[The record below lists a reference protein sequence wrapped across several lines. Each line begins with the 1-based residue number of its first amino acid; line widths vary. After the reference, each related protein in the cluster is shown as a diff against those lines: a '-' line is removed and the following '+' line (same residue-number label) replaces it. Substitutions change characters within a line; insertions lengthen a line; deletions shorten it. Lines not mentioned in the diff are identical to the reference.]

1 MWNHTIWCQLQSF
14 GRWHTQIEKCSVFTS
29 LAWISCQ
36 VIALQA
42 FGLGVKGVAAATHSQ
57 TSAEMRTI
65 FPPWLD
71 RYNAATRQRKG
82 LSTSNDP
89 ADFDSN
95 IDKAR
100 HLHPLPCSF
109 SVWTWGMGMFLIFLH
124 SKNLKKNLIGLP
136 YFIINHYYCNQSL
149 SHHYLIINNYIPLSS
164 IVQGTFSSQ
173 TPSYGRMSMASFVI
187 RSTTKVAT
195 AFRRWEH

>member
-1 MWNHTIWCQLQSF
+1 M
-14 GRWHTQIEKCSVFTS
+14 GDGYVFEFF
-29 LAWISCQ
+29 
-36 VIALQA
+36 ALQE
-42 FGLGVKGVAAATHSQ
+42 S
-57 TSAEMRTI
+57 
-65 FPPWLD
+65 
-71 RYNAATRQRKG
+71 
-82 LSTSNDP
+82 
-89 ADFDSN
+89 
-95 IDKAR
+95 
-100 HLHPLPCSF
+100 
-109 SVWTWGMGMFLIFLH
+109 
-124 SKNLKKNLIGLP
+124 KKNLIGLP

>member
-1 MWNHTIWCQLQSF
+1 SRGNTRPTRLQPRRDS
-14 GRWHTQIEKCSVFTS
+14 
-29 LAWISCQ
+29 
-36 VIALQA
+36 
-42 FGLGVKGVAAATHSQ
+42 
-57 TSAEMRTI
+57 
-65 FPPWLD
+65 
-71 RYNAATRQRKG
+71 YNAATRQRKG

-109 SVWTWGMGMFLIFLH
+109 SVWTWGMGMFLNFLH